1 MLAARRAPAHSV
13 SRYVTST
20 FASASTHSGRT
31 AAYRRLNT
39 LSTLPKP
46 HRENAPLLQR
56 SNIFS
61 SQHAPPSVAALIRPF
76 HYSGLRPQE
85 PKPKDGIR
93 DSPRP
98 AEPAEPSEQKASEEP
113 KSEEGKEGEKKEGED
128 GKEQK
133 KEEAPPPPHGD
144 KTPWQVFTETLR
156 TEFKASQEWQDST
169 KQLAGEV
176 KAFNESDS
184 VRKAREA
191 SSAVTGGARKV
202 VRGTGEVV
210 GKGVSFAWN
219 TSAVQGVRAG
229 VNATGRGL
237 EKASRPIRETQAFKD
252 LSDALDDGSSAR
264 YGGWTEREERKRLRE
279 QREQERLTRGGKP
292 IEPMVENPDAGTNV
306 TVHKDSAW
314 KESWNE
320 FKSNSKV
327 MQGLFNMRNTY
338 EESENPLISTARS
351 IGDRVAGFFA
361 ENETAKVIKKFRE
374 IDPNFQLEPFLR
386 EMREYMLPEVLD
398 AYVKGDVE
406 TLKLWLSAAQFQV
419 WQALMDQY
427 TKAGLKSDGKILDI
441 RHVDIMNARILEPG
455 DIPVFIITCRTQEV
469 HVYRKKKTNELA
481 AVNNPE
487 TRGWRFIELQKA
499 ARDYI

>member
-1 MLAARRAPAHSV
+1 LFFSYFLFTQYYSCRVYSHFQSMLAARRAPAHSV

-39 LSTLPKP
+39 LSTLPKS
-46 HRENAPLLQR
+46 HRENVPRLQR
-56 SNIFS
+56 STSLS
-61 SQHAPPSVAALIRPF
+61 SRYAPPPVASLVRPF
-76 HYSGLRPQE
+76 HYSAPRPQD
-85 PKPKDGIR
+85 PKPTDDIR
-93 DSPRP
+93 DPPRP
-98 AEPAEPSEQKASEEP
+98 AEPAETSEQKTSEEP
-113 KSEEGKEGEKKEGED
+113 KSEQSQEGEKKDGEG
-128 GKEQK
+128 KK

-292 IEPMVENPDAGTNV
+292 IEPMVENP
-306 TVHKDSAW
+306 
-314 KESWNE
+314 E
-320 FKSNSKV
+320 
-327 MQGLFNMRNTY
+327 
-338 EESENPLISTARS
+338 
-351 IGDRVAGFFA
+351 
-361 ENETAKVIKKFRE
+361 
-374 IDPNFQLEPFLR
+374 
-386 EMREYMLPEVLD
+386 
-398 AYVKGDVE
+398 
-406 TLKLWLSAAQFQV
+406 
-419 WQALMDQY
+419 
-427 TKAGLKSDGKILDI
+427 
-441 RHVDIMNARILEPG
+441 
-455 DIPVFIITCRTQEV
+455 
-469 HVYRKKKTNELA
+469 
-481 AVNNPE
+481 
-487 TRGWRFIELQKA
+487 
-499 ARDYI
+499 